1 MILFNITIILD
12 NEIHNEWLH
21 WMKTRQIQDVMN
33 TGCFVSNRLLHVL
46 DSPNEGVTYCVQ
58 YISDSLE
65 KLNEFKQKHDHSI
78 QAKLPEQFNNKLVLF
93 STVMEFIDNQ

>member
-21 WMKTRQIQDVMN
+21 WMKTRQIPDIMN

-46 DSPNEGVTYCVQ
+46 DSPNEGGSYCVQ

>member
-21 WMKTRQIQDVMN
+21 WMKTRQIPDIMN

-65 KLNEFKQKHDHSI
+65 KLNEFKQKHEQSI

>member
-21 WMKTRQIQDVMN
+21 WMKTRQIPDIMN

-58 YISDSLE
+58 YISDSLK
-65 KLNEFKQKHDHSI
+65 KLNEFKQKHEHSI

>member
-12 NEIHNEWLH
+12 DEIHNEWLH

-33 TGCFVSNRLLHVL
+33 TGCFVSNRLLNVL
-46 DSPNEGVTYCVQ
+46 DSPNEGLTYCVQ

-65 KLNEFKQKHDHSI
+65 NLNEFKQKHEHII
-78 QAKLPEQFNNKLVLF
+78 QANMPEQFNNKLVLF

>member
-21 WMKTRQIQDVMN
+21 WMKTRQIPDVMN
-33 TGCFVSNRLLHVL
+33 TGCFVSNRLLNVL
-46 DSPNEGVTYCVQ
+46 DSPNEGLTYCVQ

-65 KLNEFKQKHDHSI
+65 KLNEFKQKHDHYI

>member
-21 WMKTRQIQDVMN
+21 WMKTRQIPDVMN
-33 TGCFVSNRLLHVL
+33 TGCFVSNRLLNVL
-46 DSPNEGVTYCVQ
+46 DSPNEGLTYCVQ
-58 YISDSLE
+58 YISDSLK
-65 KLNEFKQKHDHSI
+65 KLNEFKQKHDHYI

>member
-12 NEIHNEWLH
+12 DDIHNEWLH

-33 TGCFVSNRLLHVL
+33 TGCFVSNRLLNVL
-46 DSPNEGVTYCVQ
+46 DSPNEGLTYCVQ

-65 KLNEFKQKHDHSI
+65 NLNEFKQKHEHII
-78 QAKLPEQFNNKLVLF
+78 QANMPEQFNNKLVLF
-93 STVMEFIDNQ
+93 PTVMEFIDNQ

>member
-21 WMKTRQIQDVMN
+21 WMKTRQIPDIMN

-93 STVMEFIDNQ
+93 SSVMEFIDNQ